1 MRISKNGGFIFPM
14 SYFKIP
20 DTILAIY
27 RHLSPTFD

>member
-1 MRISKNGGFIFPM
+1 MRISKNRVFIFPM